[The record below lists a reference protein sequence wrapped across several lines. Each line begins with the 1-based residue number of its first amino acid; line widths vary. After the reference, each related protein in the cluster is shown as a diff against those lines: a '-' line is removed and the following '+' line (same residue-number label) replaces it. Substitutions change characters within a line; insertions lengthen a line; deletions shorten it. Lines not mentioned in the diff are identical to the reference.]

1 MTDVSNWVRVG
12 ERIRSARQAAALSQV
27 DLGEKLSL
35 DRTMI
40 AKIEAGTRRVDAFE
54 LSRLSAELGVPLAH
68 FLHDPP
74 AVLSRRVELD
84 EDVDTD
90 AGRQQYRLEALL
102 QAWLR
107 DVLQLIDIE
116 ALVPRPVV
124 TYPLPVDSD
133 AAARAAATWLRSELG
148 LGIKPI
154 SSLMDVCEQVGQ
166 FVLVTELPGN
176 GASVVEGAVAAAVV
190 SSTGDPGRRRATAA
204 HELGHLV
211 LGDEYSSDLGVHAS
225 RGDRKAVMDA
235 FAAELL
241 LPTHVVLTAA
251 ANGLARTDLVRL
263 AATYRVSW
271 VMAMWQAAEVGALD
285 SATRRLW
292 KQNKPTK
299 SEFMEAVG
307 WEPQPDLDS
316 IRVPRSYA
324 QAVLDALRQRRLTS
338 ARAVELLHGQLGAD
352 DLPTVDEEDVEP

>member
-1 MTDVSNWVRVG
+1 MTDLLIWARVG
-12 ERIRSARQAAALSQV
+12 ERIRSARQAAGLSQA

-74 AVLSRRVELD
+74 AVLSRRAGLD

-116 ALVPRPVV
+116 ALAPRPVV

-133 AAARAAATWLRSELG
+133 ATARAAATWLRSELG

-154 SSLMDVCEQVGQ
+154 PSLMDVCEQVGQ
-166 FVLVTELPGN
+166 LVLVTELPGN
-176 GASVVEGAVAAAVV
+176 GASVVDGAVAVAVV

-225 RGDRKAVMDA
+225 RGDREAVMDA
-235 FAAELL
+235 FATELL
-241 LPTHVVLTAA
+241 LPAHVVLTVA

-271 VMAMWQAAEVGALD
+271 ATAVWQAAQVGALD

-352 DLPTVDEEDVEP
+352 DLPHADEEDVEP